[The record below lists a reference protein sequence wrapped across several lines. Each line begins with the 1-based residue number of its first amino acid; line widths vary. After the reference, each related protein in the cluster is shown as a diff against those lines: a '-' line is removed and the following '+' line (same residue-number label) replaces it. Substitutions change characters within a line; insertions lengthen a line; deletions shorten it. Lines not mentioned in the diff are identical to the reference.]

1 MAEGAPPRLGAGGVP
16 SQPLAEGAHLA
27 VPFADRAAA
36 GRALAEQVARQGGL
50 EEPVVV
56 ALARGGV
63 VVGAEVARALGAP
76 LYAMPVAKVGAP
88 GQEEL
93 AVGAVAP
100 GGVTVL
106 NDDVVSL
113 LGLLPAEVE
122 ALVQKAAVKVAAQ
135 QRTYDEHGAGE
146 IPSLRGRSAVVVDD
160 GLATGATMRA
170 ALLATH
176 RRRPARLVMAVPVA
190 PPESLAALADLV
202 DGYVCLLEPRHM
214 RAVGAWY
221 EDFTQTTDA
230 EVQELLAELG
240 PNGG

>member
-1 MAEGAPPRLGAGGVP
+1 MGAGGLP
-16 SQPLAEGAHLA
+16 GQGYGFGPRLS
-27 VPFADRAAA
+27 VPFANRAAA
-36 GRALAEQVARQGGL
+36 GKALGEQVVHYGDLRS
-50 EEPVVV
+50 PVVV

-113 LGLLPAEVE
+113 LGLLPAEVQ
-122 ALVQKAAVKVAAQ
+122 ALVDKAAARVAAQ
-135 QRTYDEHGAGE
+135 QRAYDKHGAGE
-146 IPSLRGRSAVVVDD
+146 LPGLEGRSAVVVDD

-170 ALLATH
+170 ALLA
-176 RRRPARLVMAVPVA
+176 ARQRHPDRIVMAVPVA
-190 PPESLAALADLV
+190 PPEAIEALAPLA
-202 DGYVCLLEPRHM
+202 DGWVCLVEPRYM

-230 EVQELLAELG
+230 EVEELLAELG
-240 PNGG
+240 PAGRPL